1 MEPKVI
7 LIIILIA
14 LAVLI
19 MVQNLQPVQF
29 NILFFK
35 VQMSQIVLVAI
46 SILIGFG
53 IGFFVARRS

>member
-7 LIIILIA
+7 LIIVLVI

-19 MVQNLQPVQF
+19 MAQNIHPVQF

-35 VQMSQIVLVAI
+35 LQMSQIVLVVI
-46 SILIGFG
+46 CLLIGFG
-53 IGFFVARRS
+53 LGYFVARRA

>member
-1 MEPKVI
+1 LEPKVI